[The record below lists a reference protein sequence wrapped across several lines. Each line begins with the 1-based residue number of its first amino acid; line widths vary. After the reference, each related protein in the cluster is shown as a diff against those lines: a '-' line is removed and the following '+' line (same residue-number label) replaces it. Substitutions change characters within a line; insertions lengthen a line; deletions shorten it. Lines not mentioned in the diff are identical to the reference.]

1 MEHEMNLAAEPFNL
15 IASGKKTIELRLYD
29 EKRQKIKVGDKIKF
43 TNARDGATL
52 YTEVLALY
60 IFKNF
65 EELYRSLPLSDCG
78 YTEET
83 LKSASPKDMEA
94 YYPPER
100 QKLYG
105 VVGIKIKLNR

>member
-1 MEHEMNLAAEPFNL
+1 MNLAAGPFKL

-43 TNARDGATL
+43 TNTENSATL
-52 YTEVLALY
+52 LAEVLALY
-60 IFKNF
+60 LFKNF

-78 YTEET
+78 YTDER
-83 LKSASPKDMEA
+83 LKSASHKDMEA
-94 YYPPER
+94 YYTPER

-105 VVGIKIKLNR
+105 VVGIKIKLIK